1 MDPIIK
7 NQLVIFYMNA
17 VELNLLRKSNQRK
30 LIFLLAAFEQGKSP
44 SIKQLPLQIEEKD
57 IKKSLRFADQ
67 CMEEALKDIN
77 QKAHTGTNKNKL
89 RKLVNEA
96 TNQVTERV
104 IDQNKA
110 GLNRLMM
117 SYDVNRLHDN
127 FAKAKL
133 SPGEIQNQ
141 SKAQVQEL
149 IQMLSKQ
156 LEEKI
161 QYKLSLRGLY
171 LNLPLSEK
179 IVRTEVSLKY
189 THCDFWMYKKRIYQ
203 NQRLTLTEKIEQSVG
218 IKSFHRPKSSQKKS
232 LNQLILKEKIDPE
245 AHLRK
250 NLLKQIKQLE
260 QKEKKL
266 QEKLFHL
273 NFKSGEV
280 SENKK
285 LKIKEMQKEIQSFK
299 NEHSRKQP
307 LSKKISQAK
316 YTIKEGYQGP
326 IKVPSNSLLR
336 ESQVV
341 R

>member
-7 NQLVIFYMNA
+7 NQLVSFYTNA

-110 GLNRLMM
+110 GLNKLMM
-117 SYDVNRLHDN
+117 SYDVNRLHAN

-161 QYKLSLRGLY
+161 QYELSLRGLY

-179 IVRTEVSLKY
+179 IVHTEVSLKY
-189 THCDFWMYKKRIYQ
+189 THCDFLMYKKRICQ
-203 NQRLTLTEKIEQSVG
+203 NQRLTLT
-218 IKSFHRPKSSQKKS
+218 
-232 LNQLILKEKIDPE
+232 EKIDPE

>member
-7 NQLVIFYMNA
+7 NQLVSFYANA
-17 VELNLLRKSNQRK
+17 LELNLLRKSNQRK

-67 CMEEALKDIN
+67 CMDEALKDIN

-110 GLNRLMM
+110 GLNKLMM
-117 SYDVNRLHDN
+117 SYDVNRLHAN

-179 IVRTEVSLKY
+179 IVHTEVSLKY
-189 THCDFWMYKKRIYQ
+189 THCDFWMYKKRICQ
-203 NQRLTLTEKIEQSVG
+203 NQRLTLT
-218 IKSFHRPKSSQKKS
+218 
-232 LNQLILKEKIDPE
+232 EKIDPE

>member
-7 NQLVIFYMNA
+7 NQLVNFYTNA
-17 VELNLLRKSNQRK
+17 VELNLLRKSNYRK
-30 LIFLLAAFEQGKSP
+30 LIFLLATFEQGKSA

-57 IKKSLRFADQ
+57 IQKSLRFADQ
-67 CMEEALKDIN
+67 CMDEVVKAIN
-77 QKAHTGTNKNKL
+77 QKAHKGTNKNKL

-110 GLNRLMM
+110 ELNKIMM
-117 SYDVNRLHDN
+117 SYDVHRLHAN

-141 SKAQVQEL
+141 SKAQIQEL
-149 IQMLSKQ
+149 LQMLSQQ
-156 LEEKI
+156 LEENI
-161 QYKLSLRGLY
+161 HYKLSLRGLS

-179 IVRTEVSLKY
+179 IVRTPVSLKY
-189 THCDFWMYKKRIYQ
+189 THCDLLMYKKRTYQ
-203 NQRLTLTEKIEQSVG
+203 NKRLTLTEKIEQSTY
-218 IKSFHRPKSSQKKS
+218 IKSFHPPKNNQKKS
-232 LNQLILKEKIDPE
+232 LNQLIFKEKKDPE
-245 AHLRK
+245 GHLRK
-250 NLLKQIKQLE
+250 KILKEIKQLE

-266 QEKLFHL
+266 QEKLLHL

-280 SENKK
+280 SANKK
-285 LKIKEMQKEIQSFK
+285 LKIKEMQKEIELFK
-299 NEHSRKQP
+299 QEHSKKQP
-307 LSKKISQAK
+307 LSQKMRQAN
-316 YTIKEGYQGP
+316 YTIKEGYRGP

-336 ESQVV
+336 KSQVV